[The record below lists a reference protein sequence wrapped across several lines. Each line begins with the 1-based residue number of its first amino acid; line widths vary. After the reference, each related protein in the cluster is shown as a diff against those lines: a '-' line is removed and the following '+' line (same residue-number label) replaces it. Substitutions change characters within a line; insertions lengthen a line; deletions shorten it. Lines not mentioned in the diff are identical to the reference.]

1 MILSVSHRVH
11 DLQFIK
17 GIVGINSNVSDGDV
31 VETLV
36 KIFKQKK
43 IGQLVD
49 GKNYKIP
56 LDSDLVTFFNDKD
69 AQRAIKEY
77 EYY

>member
-1 MILSVSHRVH
+1 MII
-11 DLQFIK
+11 DK
-17 GIVGINSNVSDGDV
+17 INSFLYLTKNNV

-36 KIFKQKK
+36 KMFKQKK

-56 LDSDLVTFFNDKD
+56 WDSDLVTLM
-69 AQRAIKEY
+69 
-77 EYY
+77 